1 MKRLKLYR
9 MDPTY
14 NEYLREV
21 DKKVPYIKNE
31 KENRPFIGIVL
42 SIGQV
47 NYYAPLTSPKVK
59 HQKMKNQIDFIKI
72 KEGELGAINLNN
84 MVPADVESLYEIN
97 IENLSEET
105 AAEKNYKNLLKN
117 QISWCNA
124 NREKIYSNAFKLY
137 DQIIQNKAFEA
148 LQKRCCNFKELEAAC
163 IEFIDSQNINVA
175 ATLESEISIEN
186 PKQIKDKLELEL
198 LDIRSGEGKDQI
210 RARDLLM
217 QTEDVPMK
225 QSELMKKQ
233 ELYLD
238 QDMDL
243 DY

>member
-31 KENRPFIGIVL
+31 KENRPFVGIVL

-72 KEGELGAINLNN
+72 MQGELGAINLNN
-84 MVPADVESLYEIN
+84 MVPADAEILYEIN
-97 IENLSEET
+97 IEALSEET
-105 AAEKNYKNLLKN
+105 KAEKDYKNLLKN

-124 NREKIYSNAFKLY
+124 NREIIYHKAFKLY
-137 DQIIQNKAFEA
+137 DKMIQNNVPEA
-148 LQKRCCNFKELEAAC
+148 LKKRCCDFKKLEAVY
-163 IEFIDSQNINVA
+163 IEFTNSLNINVA
-175 ATLESEISIEN
+175 ATLETEVVIEN
-186 PKQIKDKLELEL
+186 SKETESELDLESLKTKPGEEKDKVKAGHFLT
-198 LDIRSGEGKDQI
+198 Q
-210 RARDLLM
+210 
-217 QTEDVPMK
+217 
-225 QSELMKKQ
+225 KKMFCRNSRRI
-233 ELYLD
+233 L
-238 QDMDL
+238 
-243 DY
+243 